1 MVGLTGGIGSGKSTV
16 AEGFVDLG
24 AALVDTD
31 VIAHQLTAPQGTA
44 IAPIRSLFG
53 ESFINVDGGLNRPR
67 MRQLVFD
74 DPAQRKRLESV
85 LHPQIRAASEAQ
97 IAAAHLAGAPYVLL
111 AIPLLVESGEA
122 RKRVARILVVDC
134 PEAMQI
140 DRVMQRSG
148 LSRAQVL
155 AILQAQANRTQ
166 RLEAADDVIDNAGGI
181 EALAAQV
188 RTLHQR
194 YLAIAAGPGDHAGT
208 SGATEA
214 GATGQSSGIRCRDS

>member
-1 MVGLTGGIGSGKSTV
+1 V
-16 AEGFVDLG
+16 AQGFVDLG

-31 VIAHQLTAPQGTA
+31 LIAHQLTAPHGAA
-44 IAPIRSLFG
+44 IDAIRNLFG
-53 ESFINVDGGLNRPR
+53 NAFINDDGRLDRPR

-97 IAAAHLAGAPYVLL
+97 IAAAHLAGAPYVLV
-111 AIPLLVESGEA
+111 AIPLLIESGEL
-122 RKRVARILVVDC
+122 RKRVARVLVVDC

-148 LSRAQVL
+148 LSRAQIL
-155 AILQAQANRTQ
+155 AILQAQANRAQ

-181 EALAAQV
+181 EALAVQV
-188 RTLHQR
+188 LALHQR
-194 YLAIAAGPGDHAGT
+194 YLALAASLRDHPGT
-208 SGATEA
+208 SSASGAA
-214 GATGQSSGIRCRDS
+214 LAGQSSGIRCRDSRPRRVVDGSLP

>member
-1 MVGLTGGIGSGKSTV
+1 V
-16 AEGFVDLG
+16 AQGFVDLG

-31 VIAHQLTAPQGTA
+31 LIAHQLTAPQGAA
-44 IAPIRSLFG
+44 IDAIRTLFG
-53 ESFINVDGGLNRPR
+53 DAFISDDGGLDRPR
-67 MRQLVFD
+67 MRRLVFE

-85 LHPQIRAASEAQ
+85 LHPQIRAVSEAQ

-111 AIPLLVESGEA
+111 AIPLLIESGEP

-134 PEAMQI
+134 PQSLQI

-155 AILQAQANRTQ
+155 AILQAQAKRAQ

-188 RTLHQR
+188 LALHQR
-194 YLAIAAGPGDHAGT
+194 YLALAASLGNHAGR
-208 SGATEA
+208 SGASEA
-214 GATGQSSGIRCRDS
+214 AAAVHANGIRHRDSEPQRAVGGSLP